1 MKPVHGLCLVLVVG
15 VVWSCLPV
23 MGQGA
28 GQADRSA
35 AEIQKALDL
44 QRINFKFEGNMVIW
58 QALGGQADIPL
69 RRVIRELRPLCTV
82 NIVYYPIP
90 EEDIPINVDLR
101 DLTLRQA
108 LDTICKAGKHDMDFD
123 VIQGAVV
130 VADRPTLIILRN
142 KKPALPANPTPEE
155 TEAIAKLDAKVD
167 VRCEDTKMQD
177 ACEYLAGLAKVSIIA
192 TLPREGENFPNV
204 NLILA
209 RVTLGQA
216 LFHLT
221 GLKYNYG
228 VFGPQIVVSDDV
240 GLALRRVK

>member
-15 VVWSCLPV
+15 VVLGCLPV

-44 QRINFKFEGNMVIW
+44 QRINFTFEENP
-58 QALGGQADIPL
+58 PL
-69 RRVIRELRPLCTV
+69 RRVLRQLRTLCTV
-82 NIVYYPIP
+82 SIVFYPIP
-90 EEDIPINVDLR
+90 DEDIPTNVDLR
-101 DLTLRQA
+101 DVSLRQA
-108 LDTICKAGKHDMDFD
+108 LDAICKAGKHDMDFD

-155 TEAIAKLDAKVD
+155 TAAIEKLDAKVD

-192 TLPREGENFPNV
+192 ALPREGENFPKV
-204 NLILA
+204 NLVLA

-240 GLALRRVK
+240 GLALRKVK

>member
-44 QRINFKFEGNMVIW
+44 QRINFTFEENP
-58 QALGGQADIPL
+58 PL
-69 RRVIRELRPLCTV
+69 RRVLRQLRTLCTV
-82 NIVYYPIP
+82 NIVFYPIP
-90 EEDIPINVDLR
+90 DEDIPTNVDLR
-101 DLTLRQA
+101 DVSLRQA
-108 LDTICKAGKHDMDFD
+108 LDAICKAGKHDMDFD

-142 KKPALPANPTPEE
+142 RKPALPANPTPEE

-204 NLILA
+204 NLVLA

-228 VFGPQIVVSDDV
+228 VSGAQIVVSDDV
-240 GLALRRVK
+240 GLALRKVK